1 MVKRLSVVSQ
11 VTGAYIRQPP
21 AKDESGDGTKPPK
34 GATATL
40 PEDPITAFKTAV
52 RAQRIIDSVGDETS
66 GFLGPRALR
75 L

>member
-1 MVKRLSVVSQ
+1 MEPSPKKSV
-11 VTGAYIRQPP
+11 
-21 AKDESGDGTKPPK
+21 
-34 GATATL
+34 TAVL

-52 RAQRIIDSVGDETS
+52 RAQRIIDRAGAEAS